1 VKASIAG
8 RAARPLSSEVQAARA
23 VLRSAG
29 AAPGTRVLVTS
40 ANSVELVAVLIALVL
55 EDCSIVLIDSGADR
69 RLLEQVMSQSRPAI
83 VWGTPPG
90 PVDCTVIDPLEA
102 HPVDSRSSIDIL
114 PSPTG
119 PDASSWRARSDAL
132 ILFTSGTSGL
142 PKGVVRSGASVMDNM
157 EATCEAM
164 GYREHD
170 VMLPL
175 LPFTHQY
182 GFSIVLLAWATQCS
196 LVVANPVRAVE
207 SLRSAEEVGTVTV
220 VDAAPS
226 HYATLIAARL
236 QEPTLGRDV
245 RMWCVGG
252 APVNAHLRDRARTV
266 LGSELLDGYG
276 MTELGNVT
284 LATLQSTQGAGRPI
298 SGVRVHVVDP
308 LDWTA
313 RCAVG
318 EWGRVI
324 VASAHAFHS
333 YVSGEPGAAR
343 SEWFD
348 TGDTGFFDAD
358 GCLHV
363 VGRDGAVHRNGN
375 TLHLAGIERQ
385 LEMSGLT
392 CVLTALPAE
401 GAETRLIAYVL
412 GDDATRIKRRVR
424 ASLPRLAWPNR
435 VVVLSSFPMLH
446 NGKIDRGALNA
457 MSDA

>member
-1 VKASIAG
+1 
-8 RAARPLSSEVQAARA
+8 
-23 VLRSAG
+23 
-29 AAPGTRVLVTS
+29 VTS
-40 ANSVELVAVLIALVL
+40 ENSIELVAVLIALVL

-69 RLLEQVMSQSRPAI
+69 RLLDQVMSQSQPAL

-90 PVDCTVIDPLEA
+90 PVTCLVIDPRA
-102 HPVDSRSSIDIL
+102 ASPVGDRSSSDSL

-119 PDASSWRARSDAL
+119 PDASPWRARSDAL

-142 PKGVVRSGASVMDNM
+142 PKGVVRSGASVIDNM

-164 GYREHD
+164 GYCESD

-182 GFSIVLLAWATQCS
+182 GFSIVLLAWAMRCS

-207 SLRSAEEVGTVTV
+207 SLRSAQEVGPVTV

-236 QEPTLGRDV
+236 QEPTLGQDV

-252 APVNAHLRDRARTV
+252 APVNAHMRDRARTAF
-266 LGSELLDGYG
+266 GSELLDGYG
-276 MTELGNVT
+276 MTELGNIT
-284 LATLQSTQGAGRPI
+284 LATLQSTRGAGRPI
-298 SGVRVHVVDP
+298 SGVRVRVVDP

-313 RCAVG
+313 GCPVG
-318 EWGRVI
+318 QWGRVI
-324 VASAHAFHS
+324 VASRHAFHS
-333 YVSGEPGAAR
+333 YVSGAPGVAHDD
-343 SEWFD
+343 WFD
-348 TGDTGFFDAD
+348 TGDTGFFDVD

-392 CVLTALPAE
+392 CVLTAPPTE
-401 GAETRLIAYVL
+401 GTEARLVAYVL
-412 GDDATRIKRRVR
+412 GDDAARIKRAVR
-424 ASLPRLAWPNR
+424 ASLPRSAWPNR
-435 VVVLSSFPMLH
+435 VVVLPSFPMLQ
-446 NGKIDRGALNA
+446 NGKIDRGALYAMADASTVSDSNA
-457 MSDA
+457 D